1 VDKLAYFAAGFED
14 KLGIKNGNLGGLLNF
29 SQNNACYS
37 EIIPQ
42 VFVDNPIQIC
52 HMISVKR
59 SRAENLSP
67 PRKNQFFKLS
77 TFPQALRLQLIKY

>member
-1 VDKLAYFAAGFED
+1 
-14 KLGIKNGNLGGLLNF
+14 LGIKNGNLGGLLNF

-42 VFVDNPIQIC
+42 VFVDKPIQLC

-59 SRAENLSP
+59 SRAENFSP
-67 PRKNQFFKLS
+67 PEKINFSSYPLFHK
-77 TFPQALRLQLIKY
+77 PYDYN